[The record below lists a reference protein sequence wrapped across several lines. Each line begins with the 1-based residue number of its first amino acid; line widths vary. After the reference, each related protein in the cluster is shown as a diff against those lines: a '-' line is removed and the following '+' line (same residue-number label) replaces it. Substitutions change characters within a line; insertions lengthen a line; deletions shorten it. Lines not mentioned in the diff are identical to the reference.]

1 MDRQLKALVVDDEET
16 YSEAVRLVLEAA
28 GVHVHV
34 ANDAYSAETLVR
46 LLMPDLVI
54 LDVLVHGMSGLDLI
68 PKLRAIAGWEKVT
81 IVVASAMAL
90 KEDRD
95 SALAAGA
102 DAYLAKPFGS
112 KDLRAM
118 ARRFLPLAKTG
129 ALTPAV

>member
-1 MDRQLKALVVDDEET
+1 MECHLKALVVDDEET

-28 GVHVHV
+28 GVQVCV

-54 LDVLVHGMSGLDLI
+54 LDLLVHGVSGLDLI

-90 KEDRD
+90 KADRD
-95 SALAAGA
+95 AALAAGA

-112 KDLRAM
+112 KELRAM
-118 ARRFLPLAKTG
+118 ARQFLPLAKTG
-129 ALTPAV
+129 ALTPAA